1 MIKGDHM
8 IEFKNVSKKYKNGT
22 LALKDINLKIN
33 QGKVLGILGPNG
45 SGKTTLLKLIQG
57 YLKPTNGEII
67 IDGMKVGPSTKNF
80 ISYLP
85 DTPFIPKDY
94 SIKEAKNLWMT
105 FFEDFNENKF
115 YKLLDF
121 MKLEESMKISDL
133 SKGMNE
139 KLHLSLILARDAK
152 VYVIDEPIA
161 GVDLVAREKILE
173 AIFKNIAEDTT
184 LIITTHLIDELE
196 SLLDEIVFISEGEIM
211 LKGNADKLREDYNMQ
226 IADIYKDIFGKL
238 E

>member
-1 MIKGDHM
+1 M